1 MTIELV
7 TPVRVDT
14 VRFGLWLDVPED
26 AVERFERVIN
36 ALDARLQRRRLGPQA
51 GDVEPEVEV
60 NAAVTRVVDGAA
72 YEVGYG
78 GKFYGL
84 RYTGADWTAEVG
96 WKIRSAARAKAPH
109 VLITVR
115 AAALAESLSDS
126 IARAERFVR
135 ELYGLPDGYVFP
147 QSRLSRVDL
156 CTDVQTDE
164 LRADVLQRCL
174 LVTRARRRTDATEPN
189 GDVFDPR
196 TRRHWRGP
204 RFSGFEVGSRG
215 RESIHLRIYDSWLK
229 GKSDGNAVHRFNVW
243 DACHWNGLRGVTQA
257 DRLAEFYEAREVGAG
272 AWVMT
277 FAEASSVT
285 RGTVWR
291 FEWELG
297 SKPLK
302 VVGLVE
308 LADLLDAEKVLGAWR
323 YLTGDWSRIVVDDPR
338 FPSLPLD
345 GRLDSRERVK
355 GATRPE
361 SRPVSPLWAA
371 VAGAKVKGVQLAAR
385 IGATNFGT
393 WRMAFDTSPEL
404 VLFHSGKRSEAE
416 ACAARIAQFR
426 ACSYRVTRFL
436 ELPRA
441 NVTLLAQARGTLATY
456 LAGAALS
463 SEGFDLAL
471 ARVLDTL
478 PEAYAARL
486 QKRAGVVRTSR
497 EESHDAVTAAVDRF
511 AARWARGAQAA
522 ARVVGAG
529 GADSGP
535 RMPVLRGASE
545 ARDGAEGR
553 ATLLADVWGPHL
565 SDGVEAVS
573 RSGPSSEVEPSRA
586 ASADGVGAANRSRVE
601 VLSRE
606 PESDGEVVLEVGVR
620 AVEAGESGGRGARAV
635 EERGHGAGR
644 EVGAPAAPAGSASG
658 GRAVEVRRGERAGR
672 YAGAGQARV
681 ALTRWRD
688 FVAPRTAAEIV
699 EEAELRAA
707 VDGLRGVTLGRVTQ
721 LEQLELDPEKK
732 HSAKAEALR
741 NEIESLSLSIASLE
755 AEIVRDTVVPF

>member
-1 MTIELV
+1 LTVELV

-51 GDVEPEVEV
+51 GDVEAEVEV
-60 NAAVTRVVDGAA
+60 NAAVTRVVDGAS

-115 AAALAESLSDS
+115 AAALAESLGDS
-126 IARAERFVR
+126 ISRAERFVR
-135 ELYGLPDGYVFP
+135 ELYGLPEGYVFP

-164 LRADVLQRCL
+164 LRADILQRCL

-229 GKSDGNAVHRFNVW
+229 GRSDGNAAHRFAVW
-243 DACHWNGLRGVTQA
+243 EACHWNGLRGVTQA
-257 DRLAEFYEAREVGAG
+257 DRLSAFYEHREVTEG

-277 FAEASSVT
+277 QAEASSVT

-308 LADLLDAEKVLGAWR
+308 LGDLLDPEKVLGAWR

-371 VAGAKVKGVQLAAR
+371 VAGAKVEGVQLAQR
-385 IGATNFGT
+385 IGPSNLGT
-393 WRMAFDTSPEL
+393 WRMAFELPTPL

-456 LAGAALS
+456 LAGSALS
-463 SEGFDLAL
+463 PEGFDLAL
-471 ARVLDTL
+471 AQVLDTL

-486 QKRAGVVRTSR
+486 QKRAGVIRTTR
-497 EESHDAVTAAVDRF
+497 EASHDEVTSAVDRF
-511 AARWARGAQAA
+511 ALRWAGGAQSA
-522 ARVVGAG
+522 ARVVGAA
-529 GADSGP
+529 GADSAQRVSGL
-535 RMPVLRGASE
+535 RRAEETREGTEGRGA
-545 ARDGAEGR
+545 
-553 ATLLADVWGPHL
+553 LPADLWGPGVSH
-565 SDGVEAVS
+565 GVEAPAS
-573 RSGPSSEVEPSRA
+573 ARQAQEVEPSRA

-601 VLSRE
+601 VLSVE
-606 PESDGEVVLEVGVR
+606 AESDHQTVLEEHDG
-620 AVEAGESGGRGARAV
+620 AVSRGEGGRGPAPAG
-635 EERGHGAGR
+635 EERGHGAG
-644 EVGAPAAPAGSASG
+644 GALGATQGDEGGARGS
-658 GRAVEVRRGERAGR
+658 RAVEVRRGEPSGR
-672 YAGAGQARV
+672 HSGAGQARL
-681 ALTRWRD
+681 ALNRWRD

-699 EEAELRAA
+699 EEATLRAA
-707 VDGLRGVTLGRVTQ
+707 VDGLRGVALGRITR
-721 LEQLELDPEKK
+721 LEVLEKDPAKK
-732 HSAKAEALR
+732 SSAEAEALR
-741 NEIESLSLSIASLE
+741 NEIESLSLSISKLE
-755 AEIVRDTVVPF
+755 GSIDVSVPF